1 MSPTE
6 KAEKSRAMLL
16 QLLRRG
22 PVTVEELASATD
34 LTPNAVR
41 FHLASMEAAGEV
53 ETAGVRRHEGAG
65 KPAVLYVLTFEAEV
79 GFSKA
84 YVPVLEATIQELRE
98 SLPKKD
104 VVPFLRR
111 VGERLAASTTN
122 SDASLGSRVTRG
134 SRLLNDLGG
143 CTTVSKGPDGYTIV
157 GRGCPLSA
165 VVADEPCVCDVVE
178 SLLTNVIG
186 ATVKQCCQ
194 HGPRPNCCFQIRE
207 AS

>member
-6 KAEKSRAMLL
+6 KAEKSRATLL

-22 PVTVEELASATD
+22 PTTVEELATATD

-53 ETAGVRRHEGAG
+53 ESAGVRRHEGAG
-65 KPAVLYVLTFEAEV
+65 KPAALYVLTFEAEI

-84 YVPVLEATIQELRE
+84 YAPVLEATIQELQE
-98 SLPKKD
+98 SLPKK
-104 VVPFLRR
+104 VLVPFLRR
-111 VGERLAASTTN
+111 VGERLAASTK
-122 SDASLGSRVTRG
+122 DPDGSLSSRVSRG
-134 SRLLNDLGG
+134 SRLLNELGG

-165 VVADEPCVCDVVE
+165 VVADEPCACDVIE

-186 ATVKQCCQ
+186 ASVKQCCQ
-194 HGPRPNCCFQIRE
+194 HGPRPNCCFQVRE

>member
-6 KAEKSRAMLL
+6 KAEKSRATLL

-22 PVTVEELASATD
+22 PTTVEELATATD

-53 ETAGVRRHEGAG
+53 ESAGVRRHEGAG
-65 KPAVLYVLTFEAEV
+65 KPAALYMLTFEAEV

-84 YVPVLEATIQELRE
+84 YAPVLEATIQELRE
-98 SLPKKD
+98 SLPKKE

-111 VGERLAASTTN
+111 VGERLASSKPPEGTL
-122 SDASLGSRVTRG
+122 SSRVSRG
-134 SRLLNDLGG
+134 SRLLNELGG
-143 CTTVSKGPDGYTIV
+143 CTAVTKGPDGYTIV

-165 VVADEPCVCDVVE
+165 VVAEEPCVCEAVE
-178 SLLTNVIG
+178 SLLTSVIG
-186 ATVKQCCQ
+186 STVKQCCQ
-194 HGPRPNCCFQIRE
+194 HGPRPNCCFQVRE
-207 AS
+207 A